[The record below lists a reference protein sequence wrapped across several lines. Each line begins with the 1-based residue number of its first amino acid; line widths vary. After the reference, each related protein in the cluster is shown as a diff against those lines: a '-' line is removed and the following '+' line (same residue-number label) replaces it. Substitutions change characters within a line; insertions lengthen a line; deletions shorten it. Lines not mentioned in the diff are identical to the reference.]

1 MRRVSCR
8 SSVSYD
14 GSVAMPSGR
23 PPRCDGGVVEGVA
36 GRPVA
41 PAGPADWGAGV
52 AAGLALA
59 LPLLIGTALG
69 NPEAG
74 AALVLPVVLV
84 VMPLPAQAGPGERAR
99 RLATRTLWITLAGVY
114 ACLIHG
120 NDWALVPA
128 VALTAAVG
136 ALAPRVSV
144 TAPLAFLLVGIT
156 GPAEAF
162 GVPGLPQLAGCLWGG
177 ILALPRW
184 GRTPPRPPGPRPPAP
199 PPPVPTAPP
208 APPAA
213 RPLAHAARL
222 AALTGAAMTLIT
234 APHHLTGDGHWLV
247 TGVLLAL
254 TPTPHTTLVKA
265 RQRAVGTSVGCT
277 GVALVLAARPG
288 PWAIAATV
296 AVLGTLAY
304 GLRPAN
310 YLYWCIAFSPCSSCS
325 PTSTPPPPGTPPP
338 YAPPSSPPAASPPSS
353 PPTGCG
359 PTHSTPTRTDHT
371 KRMRVADLRR

>member
-1 MRRVSCR
+1 MRVPG
-8 SSVSYD
+8 VL
-14 GSVAMPSGR
+14 PQF
-23 PPRCDGGVVEGVA
+23 GVVRRQRGDAIWSPAAVRWGVWWRA
-36 GRPVA
+36 WLGVRWRPQ
-41 PAGPADWGAGV
+41 GPADWGAGV

-59 LPLLIGTALG
+59 MPLLIGTALG
-69 NPEAG
+69 HPEAG

-199 PPPVPTAPP
+199 PPPVPTVPP

-234 APHHLTGDGHWLV
+234 APHQLAGDGHWLV

-277 GVALVLAARPG
+277 GVALVLAAQPG
-288 PWAIAATV
+288 PWAIVATV

-310 YLYWCIAFSPCSSCS
+310 YLYWCIAFSPLLLLL
-325 PTSTPPPPGTPPP
+325 
-338 YAPPSSPPAASPPSS
+338 ADFN
-353 PPTGCG
+353 
-359 PTHSTPTRTDHT
+359 TPTPWYTAGVRAALVTTGSLTAVLASHWLWPHAFHTDPH
-371 KRMRVADLRR
+371 

>member
-1 MRRVSCR
+1 M
-8 SSVSYD
+8 
-14 GSVAMPSGR
+14 
-23 PPRCDGGVVEGVA
+23 GGVVEGVA

-41 PAGPADWGAGV
+41 PTGPADWGAGV

-59 LPLLIGTALG
+59 MPLLIGTALG
-69 NPEAG
+69 HPEAG

-114 ACLIHG
+114 ACLIRG

-199 PPPVPTAPP
+199 PPPVPTVPP

-234 APHHLTGDGHWLV
+234 APHQLAGDGRWLV

-254 TPTPHTTLVKA
+254 TPTPTPPSSRHA
-265 RQRAVGTSVGCT
+265 SAPS
-277 GVALVLAARPG
+277 APASAAPASPLSSPPNPAPG
-288 PWAIAATV
+288 PSWRRWRSWAPSPTV
-296 AVLGTLAY
+296 CAPPTTSTGAS
-304 GLRPAN
+304 P
-310 YLYWCIAFSPCSSCS
+310 SPPCSSCS
-325 PTSTPPPPGTPPP
+325 PTSTPPPWYTAGVR
-338 YAPPSSPPAASPPSS
+338 AALVT
-353 PPTGCG
+353 TGSLTAVLASHWLW
-359 PTHSTPTRTDHT
+359 PHAFHTDPH
-371 KRMRVADLRR
+371 